1 MVDVNKAALEAAR
14 IAGDYLLNK
23 FEEPARVEYKDD
35 GSPITT
41 ADRECNKIILD
52 CLAKTAIPIVS
63 EESISS
69 CVPARRYWLL
79 DPLDGTKEFIAG
91 NAEFTINIALI
102 EDNYPVLGV
111 VHAPALGELYMGK
124 KGEGSWLIEN
134 GTEQQI
140 GRKGKFDSIR
150 IAVSRYHTSEDLDL
164 FVQQNRVSEIIT
176 MGSALKYCRLAKGDV
191 ELSPRL
197 VGSSEWDTAAA
208 QAVLE
213 ATGGLM
219 IDWHTK
225 QSLIYGKEK
234 WCNPR
239 FLAMRFPYKTEQ
251 FILQDYKEGLLSEA
265 NTHRRYAEKD
275 GSAFPK
281 K

>member
-1 MVDVNKAALEAAR
+1 
-14 IAGDYLLNK
+14 
-23 FEEPARVEYKDD
+23 
-35 GSPITT
+35 
-41 ADRECNKIILD
+41 
-52 CLAKTAIPIVS
+52 
-63 EESISS
+63 
-69 CVPARRYWLL
+69 
-79 DPLDGTKEFIAG
+79 
-91 NAEFTINIALI
+91 
-102 EDNYPVLGV
+102 
-111 VHAPALGELYMGK
+111 
-124 KGEGSWLIEN
+124 
-134 GTEQQI
+134 
-140 GRKGKFDSIR
+140 
-150 IAVSRYHTSEDLDL
+150 
-164 FVQQNRVSEIIT
+164 

-208 QAVLE
+208 QVVLE

-239 FLAMRFPYKTEQ
+239 FLAMRFQYKTEQ